1 MTRLAVVLICSLAAA
16 GCASILPL
24 AGGFGA
30 GALAFKQDADQVLAL
45 DKPLKDIG
53 CDIELTKRHNPAIT
67 AMLATYCANIPTSVE
82 GAAVTW
88 LKVFAAIEV
97 AENP

>member
-30 GALAFKQDADQVLAL
+30 GAVAFKQDADQVLAL

-53 CDIELTKRHNPAIT
+53 CDIELTKPHGPVFSA
-67 AMLATYCANIPTSVE
+67 ALGTYCANVPTSV
-82 GAAVTW
+82 AAATVTW
-88 LKVFAAIEV
+88 LKVFAAIEA